1 MYPVHQYFV
10 NQAVKRQ
17 TTNPTTGEKFDKY
30 CVVVTL
36 AKDNN
41 RMITLGKAEASKE
54 EALLRYAL
62 SACTYDDEETEKSD
76 GSNCVMISLDLLT
89 ELMSKVCG
97 VEWTM
102 TTQRLIASS
111 DYYLY
116 HESPTITWL
125 RGLIDNDQMID
136 AFRFFYPHEQGRFT
150 CWNQYTN
157 KRFVN
162 DGNRIDYT
170 LVDKELEPFLRKGA
184 QLRGVCGENDNDPYS
199 DKAALNAVTANG
211 GYKAASFDGSGI
223 ANASQDAL
231 DSQFG
236 QVHSGMIYTPPSY
249 SDHIA
254 VSLLLDDTL
263 VEAFVQLDE
272 TDRPT
277 RKAQPHKMQSSIK
290 SFFSGDCNKKTS
302 DSKTQLPIVRSL
314 RDTSQVLKS
323 TTKATY
329 KEEKTTKTKILK
341 RENELKQTNQVGINR
356 KIQRTETITTAY
368 RWFQPKSPKNGA
380 QTDT

>member
-1 MYPVHQYFV
+1 
-10 NQAVKRQ
+10 
-17 TTNPTTGEKFDKY
+17 
-30 CVVVTL
+30 
-36 AKDNN
+36 
-41 RMITLGKAEASKE
+41 
-54 EALLRYAL
+54 
-62 SACTYDDEETEKSD
+62 
-76 GSNCVMISLDLLT
+76 MISLDLLT

>member
-1 MYPVHQYFV
+1 M
-10 NQAVKRQ
+10 KRQ

-30 CVVVTL
+30 CVIVTS
-36 AKDNN
+36 ANDNN
-41 RMITLGKAEASKE
+41 KMITLGKAEASKE
-54 EALLRYAL
+54 EALIRYDL
-62 SACTYDDEETEKSD
+62 STGTYDEEETEKSD
-76 GSNCVMISLDLLT
+76 SLNGMIISLDLLT

-102 TTQRLIASS
+102 STQRLIASNNH
-111 DYYLY
+111 YLF
-116 HESPTITWL
+116 HESPTIKWL
-125 RGLIDNDQMID
+125 RDLIDGDQMID
-136 AFRFFYPHEQGRFT
+136 AFRFFYPREQARFT

-157 KRFVN
+157 RRFVN

-170 LVDKELEPFLRKGA
+170 FVDKELEPFLRKGA
-184 QLRGVCGENDNDPYS
+184 QLRGTCGDGDDPDS
-199 DKAALNAVTANG
+199 DTAAFHAVTANG

-236 QVHSGMIYTPPSY
+236 KLHTGMIYTPPSY

-263 VEAFVQLDE
+263 VQSFVQLDD

-290 SFFSGDCNKKTS
+290 SFFSDNCNKKVS
-302 DSKTQLPIVRSL
+302 DVKTQLPLVDTT
-314 RDTSQVLKS
+314 RDKSHDLKS
-323 TTKATY
+323 TTKDTD
-329 KEEKTTKTKILK
+329 KEEKTSTGKIFK
-341 RENELKQTNQVGINR
+341 RKDQLKQTNQAR
-356 KIQRTETITTAY
+356 KVQRTETSIGTY
-368 RWFQPKSPKNGA
+368 RWFQPKDSKNGRQYDA
-380 QTDT
+380 